1 MTRQPLPMR
10 RNAVNFD
17 VEFPT
22 HTGKLYTVTVGFYE
36 DWRIG
41 EVFIS
46 SNQKPG
52 TMADLAGRDIA
63 LLISIALQHGAD
75 IEVME
80 HAAMKDESGA
90 NEGLAGIVLGHLCKL
105 QTMFSASAAEASP

>member
-1 MTRQPLPMR
+1 MR
-10 RNAVNFD
+10 RNALNFD

-22 HTGKLYTVTVGFYE
+22 HTGKLYTVTVGFYD

-75 IEVME
+75 LEVME
-80 HAAMKDESGA
+80 HAAMKDEAGQ
-90 NEGLAGIVLGHLCKL
+90 NEGLAGMVLSNLVKL
-105 QTMFSASAAEASP
+105 QGMFSASSEASP